1 MHYILGMEMLYKE
14 DELIISQRKFFLDML
29 KTYGVANLR
38 NCTSPLDPTIKLH
51 AKEGTPLSDP
61 IPFSTD
67 NSLES

>member
-1 MHYILGMEMLYKE
+1 MLYKE